1 MNCIEFKLRENRNMR
16 NKVKHVIDEWDPIEV
31 LPFAPSDEYDSE
43 INQIVY
49 FLNRREVTDFELA
62 NKIEEVFID
71 AFDDSII
78 QFTKEEYMAIARK
91 ILSEGTE

>member
-1 MNCIEFKLRENRNMR
+1 MR
-16 NKVKHVIDEWDPIEV
+16 NKVKDVIDEWDPIEV

-49 FLNRREVTDFELA
+49 FLNRREITDFELA
-62 NKIEEVFID
+62 DKIEKVFID

-78 QFTKEEYMAIARK
+78 QFTKKEYLAISRK
-91 ILSEGTE
+91 ILSENTE